1 MAASSFT
8 FFASY
13 YEALR
18 YLPDD
23 GCGKMLKAMCEYAFS
38 DTEPQF
44 SDPTQQG
51 YWTLIKPILN
61 RSIERSKAGRQGGNN
76 GLGVSRN
83 IGNSNASKSIANSE
97 QIKSKSKQERNGI
110 GVEKEKEKEKEG
122 SGDGVICTQR
132 ASATRFIPP
141 TVEDVAAY
149 CKERDNGIDAQ
160 HFVDFYAARG
170 WHYGNTAI
178 KDWRACVRTWEQR
191 NSGSKA
197 KANNG
202 ANLGVGE
209 YIDNDGKRRY
219 GTGNLPPVPMSAPP
233 RPSND
238 TVFSRESNSWIPAG
252 L

>member
-61 RSIERSKAGRQGGNN
+61 RSLERSKAGRQGGNN

-97 QIKSKSKQERNGI
+97 QIKSKTKQERNGI
-110 GVEKEKEKEKEG
+110 GVGKGKGKGKEWRW
-122 SGDGVICTQR
+122 SYLH
-132 ASATRFIPP
+132 ATRLCHSLYSSNCRRCSGILQGTRQWYRCP
-141 TVEDVAAY
+141 TL
-149 CKERDNGIDAQ
+149 CR
-160 HFVDFYAARG
+160 FLCCARLAL
-170 WHYGNTAI
+170 W
-178 KDWRACVRTWEQR
+178 
-191 NSGSKA
+191 
-197 KANNG
+197 
-202 ANLGVGE
+202 
-209 YIDNDGKRRY
+209 
-219 GTGNLPPVPMSAPP
+219 
-233 RPSND
+233 
-238 TVFSRESNSWIPAG
+238 
-252 L
+252 

>member
-1 MAASSFT
+1 MAANSFT

-38 DTEPQF
+38 DNEPQF

-76 GLGVSRN
+76 GLGISRN
-83 IGNSNASKSIANSE
+83 IGNSNASKKIANTE
-97 QIKSKSKQERNGI
+97 QNKSKTIQERNGI
-110 GVEKEKEKEKEG
+110 GVEKEMERNG
-122 SGDGVICTQR
+122 NGNGVIDTKR
-132 ASATRFIPP
+132 APVARFVPP
-141 TVEDVAAY
+141 SVEDVAAY
-149 CKERDNGIDAQ
+149 CKERGNGIDAQ

-170 WHYGNTAI
+170 WKYGNTQI
-178 KDWRACVRTWEQR
+178 KDWQACVRTWEQR
-191 NSGSKA
+191 NGGSKV
-197 KANNG
+197 KANNS
-202 ANLGVGE
+202 ASLGVGE
-209 YIDNDGKRRY
+209 YIDNDGQRRY

-233 RPSND
+233 RPSSD